1 MDTKESSVYAKSRPM
16 SSNRLDGVTTAA
28 NDSTIMDGLDED
40 SLGSPS
46 KKLAVDTLNRM
57 ETKKQLMT

>member
-1 MDTKESSVYAKSRPM
+1 M